1 MSVLLFSLWLIL
13 NAQVTLEIVILG
25 IVLVA
30 LVLLAMTRLTD
41 YSFKGELKI
50 WSKVPL
56 AIAYVF
62 VLIWEILKANK
73 TVARIILD
81 RRVKVEQTVVYVDI
95 DLKTDFCKMIM
106 ANSITLTPGTMTASV
121 DGNTFTVHC
130 LSREMLDGIETST
143 FARLL
148 QRLEA

>member
-1 MSVLLFSLWLIL
+1 MSVLLFLLWLIL
-13 NAQVTLEIVILG
+13 NAQVTLEILILG
-25 IVLVA
+25 VVLVA

-41 YSFKGELKI
+41 YSFKRELKFWKKI
-50 WSKVPL
+50 PL
-56 AIAYVF
+56 ALAYIA
-62 VLIWEILKANK
+62 VLVWEIMKANK

-81 RRVKVEQTVVYVDI
+81 RRVKVEQTVVYVNI
-95 DLKTDFCKMIM
+95 DLKTDFCKMLM

-130 LSREMLDGIETST
+130 LSRELIDGIETST

-148 QRLEA
+148 QKLEA